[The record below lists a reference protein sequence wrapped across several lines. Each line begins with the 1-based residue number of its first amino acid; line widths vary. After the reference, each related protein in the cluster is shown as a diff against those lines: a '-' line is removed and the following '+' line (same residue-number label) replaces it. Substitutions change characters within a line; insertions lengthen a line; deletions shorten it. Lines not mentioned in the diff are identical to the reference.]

1 MQVKGSD
8 FVMYHVSN
16 LENSL
21 KFYRDILGMTVEGQ
35 YGGDWVE
42 LTATPT
48 TLALYRPEEGEPRVG
63 GASIGLAVDDVA
75 AAVDELK
82 EKDVEVVWGAGESP
96 VCHFAVIKD
105 PDGNNVILHQ
115 RKDGTFG

>member
-1 MQVKGSD
+1 MQVRGSD
-8 FVMYHVSN
+8 FVMYHVSD
-16 LENSL
+16 LERSL

-48 TLALYRPEEGEPRVG
+48 TLALYRPEDGAPRVG
-63 GASIGLAVDDVA
+63 GASIGLAVDDVG

-82 EKDVEVVWGAGESP
+82 ENGVEVVWGKSESP
-96 VCHFAVIKD
+96 VCHFAIIRD
-105 PDGNNVILHQ
+105 PDGNHVVLHQ

>member
-1 MQVKGSD
+1 MQIRGSD
-8 FVMYHVSN
+8 FVMYHVSD
-16 LENSL
+16 LERSL
-21 KFYRDILGMTVEGQ
+21 KFYRDILGLTVEGQ

-63 GASIGLAVDDVA
+63 GAAIGLAVDNVHV
-75 AAVDELK
+75 AVDELK
-82 EKDVEVVWGAGESP
+82 AKEVEVIWGVGESP
-96 VCHFAVIKD
+96 VCHFAIIRD
-105 PDGNNVILHQ
+105 PDGNNVVLHQ

>member
-1 MQVKGSD
+1 MQVRGSD
-8 FVMYHVSN
+8 FVMYYVSD
-16 LENSL
+16 LERSL

-35 YGGDWVE
+35 YGEDWVE

-48 TLALYRPEEGEPRVG
+48 TLALCGPDGGESRAG

-82 EKDVEVVWGAGESP
+82 GKDVKVVWGKGESP
-96 VCHFAVIKD
+96 VCHFAIIHD
-105 PDGNNVILHQ
+105 PDGNNVVLHQ

>member
-1 MQVKGSD
+1 MLVRGSD
-8 FVMYHVSN
+8 FVMYHVSD

-21 KFYRDILGMTVEGQ
+21 KFYRDTLGMTVEEQ

-42 LTATPT
+42 LMATPT
-48 TLALYRPEEGEPRVG
+48 TLALYRPEEGEPQVG

-75 AAVDELK
+75 AAVAELK
-82 EKDVEVVWGAGESP
+82 EKDVTVVWGDGESP